1 MIKEVKDEQW
11 NMGNIVHS
19 LTNRR
24 FREKHVA
31 YSESHDQSIVG
42 DKTLSMW
49 LFNQVLTAF

>member
-24 FREKHVA
+24 FREKHVT